1 MMLCEAQQ
9 MNSHIVVENE
19 STIPDDDEYQTAN
32 ENYYITDTDTESE
45 SEHEENLPPD
55 ELTQMVHHKLLLN
68 QWNQIKLLRTITI
81 EVSALNPKLIKIV
94 TRF

>member
-1 MMLCEAQQ
+1 
-9 MNSHIVVENE
+9 MNLHIVVENE

-32 ENYYITDTDTESE
+32 ENNYITDTDTESE

-55 ELTQMVHHKLLLN
+55 ESNTN
-68 QWNQIKLLRTITI
+68 GPSQIAVESVESNKTLRTITI
-81 EVSALNPKLIKIV
+81 EVRALNPKLIKIV